1 VKGCD
6 ALVRVY
12 LDNCCFNRPFD
23 EQGQT
28 RGLGRVDA
36 ERFIT
41 SVISEPLDYTVWQR
55 TLFEGLSVRELSDAA
70 MRSYE
75 SA

>member
-1 VKGCD
+1 MPSEAVLRSEGMR
-6 ALVRVY
+6 L
-12 LDNCCFNRPFD
+12 LI
-23 EQGQT
+23 

-41 SVISEPLDYTVWQR
+41 SVISEPLDYTEWQR

-70 MRSYE
+70 MCSYE